1 MCGAIHWAFLPR
13 GSRQAFTGRLG
24 RAPTKAVFCLP
35 IPALRLQNAP
45 EPDRKG
51 EAMSLLGDL
60 GQATIEGDAAR
71 VLELVQQA
79 LDEGLEANRIIHDG
93 LIPAMDY
100 IGDEFAADRLYVPE
114 MLISARAMKAGMELV
129 KPLLVEGQVETLA
142 KVVIGTVQGDLHDI
156 GKNLVGMM
164 LEGAGVE
171 IIDLG
176 VDVSPASFVEAVRA
190 EQPDFVAMSTLLT
203 TTMKIMRQTIDALVE
218 AGLKD
223 GVKVLI
229 GGAPVTREYCSAIG
243 ADGYGSDAAE
253 AVSRVRELV
262 KG

>member
-1 MCGAIHWAFLPR
+1 
-13 GSRQAFTGRLG
+13 
-24 RAPTKAVFCLP
+24 
-35 IPALRLQNAP
+35 
-45 EPDRKG
+45 
-51 EAMSLLGDL
+51 MSLLGDL

-71 VLELVQQA
+71 VRELVQQA
-79 LDEGLEANRIIHDG
+79 LDEGLEANLIIQNG
-93 LIPAMDY
+93 LIPAMDH
-100 IGDEFAADRLYVPE
+100 IGDEFAAGRLYMPE

-142 KVVIGTVQGDLHDI
+142 KVVIGTVKGDLHDI

-203 TTMKIMRQTIDALVE
+203 TTMKVMSETVDALVE

-229 GGAPVTREYCSAIG
+229 GGAPVTREYCSRIG
-243 ADGYGSDAAE
+243 ADGYGTDAAE
-253 AVSRVRELV
+253 AVNRVRELV